1 MRPATWLGGGLCAAS
16 FALTAAL
23 YARLPDAVP
32 THLGIDGADGFVAK
46 PVGPFVVPLLGLLAY
61 AITARVLAR
70 MGRARDVVP
79 VAMAAFFLVIVVVM
93 LRAALGDAPDGSRT
107 IAAAGGVLLAVV
119 GNYFGTL
126 RRNHWVGIRTPWTL
140 ADDEVWR
147 RTHRLAGWLLVAGG
161 PLTCVAALA
170 GAPFAIAFAPTACA
184 ALVSTVYSYVIYR
197 RVRATGAL
205 S

>member
-1 MRPATWLGGGLCAAS
+1 
-16 FALTAAL
+16 ALTAAL

-126 RRNHWVGIRTPWTL
+126 RRNH
-140 ADDEVWR
+140 
-147 RTHRLAGWLLVAGG
+147 
-161 PLTCVAALA
+161 
-170 GAPFAIAFAPTACA
+170 
-184 ALVSTVYSYVIYR
+184 
-197 RVRATGAL
+197 
-205 S
+205 